1 MFKKNIGDN
10 MKIKDFS
17 ATKLFSKQFET
28 IFGKETTFGDIAKV
42 KAKQETSKVRVG
54 WNLLPKEQ
62 RNSTENLMGSHVEQ
76 HLKDQQEYKT
86 KLIKEKL

>member
-1 MFKKNIGDN
+1 

-17 ATKLFSKQFET
+17 ATKVFSKQFET

-54 WNLLPKEQ
+54 WNLLQKEQ
-62 RNSTENLMGSHVEQ
+62 RNSAENLMVSHFEQ
-76 HLKDQQEYKT
+76 HLKKQRNLKDQQEYKT

>member
-1 MFKKNIGDN
+1 

-62 RNSTENLMGSHVEQ
+62 RNSAENLMVSHFEQ
-76 HLKDQQEYKT
+76 HLKKQRNLKDQQEYKT